1 MPSGFTVVTSLL
13 LLTVSMGV
21 SGVLRVMTFNIWLSG
36 ASVHNGL
43 HKIAKHIRLV
53 NPDIVALQEV
63 EDVYVIGN
71 LTEMLGEPWI
81 GIHHQNRSLPDT
93 GILTRHEYLS
103 YGPYAAYNKMVTS
116 IDQILAGEDPKS
128 GESRKQN
135 AEELRN
141 NPKMTAWRRKS
152 DIVPII
158 VAGDFNCPSHLDWTE
173 AARKKHGGWQV
184 TWPATKIMEEM
195 GFIDSFR
202 ELHPDIE
209 AEPGYTWSTCN
220 KFNSQWDYTIPE
232 PQDRIDF
239 IFYQG
244 KIEPIRS
251 YTYAGS
257 EPLKPIPYHRD
268 NDYPSDHFALVTEFN
283 VAKHIDAVAPDLVA
297 LQTNRE
303 VSSKLMR
310 EKINTFI
317 TGRLS
322 VLKEILENQKMKRW
336 LKASKFVSLIVAGDF
351 GSPSHLDWNEENK
364 ELHRGL
370 TVEWPVSKVM
380 DDANFIDS
388 YRNLHTDAKVS
399 PGVTWST
406 IVKTN
411 LMNPALSEPQDRI
424 DFIFYQGRIIPKK
437 SFTYAGSMVLES
449 EPNHRDNDYPSQRY
463 AVVTE
468 FAEEA
473 WFTFF
478 AQYSIILPL
487 LQPSAKKKNR
497 KEFIDYYM
505 ESQTMEK
512 SSFGTVYKQKR
523 SVGRKY

>member
-1 MPSGFTVVTSLL
+1 MPSGITVVTSLL
-13 LLTVSMGV
+13 LLTLSVGV

-93 GILTRHEYLS
+93 GILTRHEIVPSTYTNTSKGLGVRIVVDSLYFVNFWSMHLEYLS

-141 NPKMTAWRRKS
+141 NPRMTAWRRKSDIVPIIVAGDFNCPSHLDWTEAARKQNAEELRDNPKMTAWRRKS

-195 GFIDSFR
+195 GFIDSYR

-283 VAKHIDAVAPDLVA
+283 VDD
-297 LQTNRE
+297 
-303 VSSKLMR
+303 
-310 EKINTFI
+310 
-317 TGRLS
+317 
-322 VLKEILENQKMKRW
+322 
-336 LKASKFVSLIVAGDF
+336 DF
-351 GSPSHLDWNEENK
+351 
-364 ELHRGL
+364 
-370 TVEWPVSKVM
+370 
-380 DDANFIDS
+380 
-388 YRNLHTDAKVS
+388 
-399 PGVTWST
+399 
-406 IVKTN
+406 
-411 LMNPALSEPQDRI
+411 
-424 DFIFYQGRIIPKK
+424 
-437 SFTYAGSMVLES
+437 
-449 EPNHRDNDYPSQRY
+449 
-463 AVVTE
+463 
-468 FAEEA
+468 
-473 WFTFF
+473 
-478 AQYSIILPL
+478 
-487 LQPSAKKKNR
+487 
-497 KEFIDYYM
+497 
-505 ESQTMEK
+505 
-512 SSFGTVYKQKR
+512 
-523 SVGRKY
+523 

>member
-1 MPSGFTVVTSLL
+1 MPSGITVVTSLL
-13 LLTVSMGV
+13 LLTLSVGV

-93 GILTRHEYLS
+93 GILTRHEIVPSTYTNTSKGLGVRIVVDSLYFVNFWSMHLEYLS

-141 NPKMTAWRRKS
+141 NPRMTAWRRKS

-195 GFIDSFR
+195 GFIDSYR

-283 VAKHIDAVAPDLVA
+283 VDD
-297 LQTNRE
+297 
-303 VSSKLMR
+303 
-310 EKINTFI
+310 
-317 TGRLS
+317 
-322 VLKEILENQKMKRW
+322 
-336 LKASKFVSLIVAGDF
+336 DF
-351 GSPSHLDWNEENK
+351 
-364 ELHRGL
+364 
-370 TVEWPVSKVM
+370 
-380 DDANFIDS
+380 
-388 YRNLHTDAKVS
+388 
-399 PGVTWST
+399 
-406 IVKTN
+406 
-411 LMNPALSEPQDRI
+411 
-424 DFIFYQGRIIPKK
+424 
-437 SFTYAGSMVLES
+437 
-449 EPNHRDNDYPSQRY
+449 
-463 AVVTE
+463 
-468 FAEEA
+468 
-473 WFTFF
+473 
-478 AQYSIILPL
+478 
-487 LQPSAKKKNR
+487 
-497 KEFIDYYM
+497 
-505 ESQTMEK
+505 
-512 SSFGTVYKQKR
+512 
-523 SVGRKY
+523 